1 MIAIRSH
8 MIVGCAALAAA
19 VVALSVDARADQN
32 LNCDAYAAA
41 AVAQQNE
48 NLALRCGFA
57 GGAWSANYEGHRA
70 WCLLPGV
77 AMANLTHEDRARADG
92 LKLCKQKQAACAD
105 YAALA
110 VEQNQSNR
118 RFGCGLAGGRWSDN
132 ATGHRDWCMT
142 ANANQTTS
150 ESKARQTALLK
161 CNLKRAGDD
170 AQLANIDLQHM
181 QQKQQQVLQA
191 ISNISKAMHESAMGA
206 IRNMQ

>member
-8 MIVGCAALAAA
+8 MIAGCAALVAAGLI
-19 VVALSVDARADQN
+19 LSVEARADQN

-77 AMANLTHEDRARADG
+77 AMANLTHEDRARGDG

-110 VEQNQSNR
+110 IEQNRSNK
-118 RFGCGLAGGRWSDN
+118 RFNCGLAGGRWSDE

-142 ANANQTTS
+142 ANVTQTTN
-150 ESKARQTALLK
+150 ESSARQAALLTCTAK
-161 CNLKRAGDD
+161 KVGDD
-170 AQLANIDLQHM
+170 AQLADIDLQNM

-191 ISNISKAMHESAMGA
+191 ISNISKAMHESAMGV
-206 IRNMQ
+206 IRKMQ

>member
-1 MIAIRSH
+1 MIATRSH
-8 MIVGCAALAAA
+8 MISGCAALAATA
-19 VVALSVDARADQN
+19 LALSVNARADQN

-48 NLALRCGFA
+48 NLAARCGFS

-70 WCLLPGV
+70 WCQLPGV
-77 AMANLTHEDRARADG
+77 GMANLTHEDRARADG

-105 YAALA
+105 YASLA

-118 RFGCGLAGGRWSDN
+118 RFNCGLAGGRWSDD
-132 ATGHRDWCMT
+132 ATGHRDWCMI
-142 ANANQTTS
+142 ANVNETTN
-150 ESKARQTALLK
+150 ESRARHAALLK
-161 CNLKRAGDD
+161 CAVKKVGDD
-170 AQLANIDLQHM
+170 AQLADIDLQNM
-181 QQKQQQVLQA
+181 QQKQQQVLQT